1 MRKCQRK
8 IQKRKINRMQLRKK
22 KSINNNEDMNT
33 VTLLRFQFWFSIYLV
48 FSYGQSDNTAGKNAL
63 NQ

>member
-1 MRKCQRK
+1 
-8 IQKRKINRMQLRKK
+8 MQLKK
-22 KSINNNEDMNT
+22 KNNNNNEDMNT